1 VCALQAVAGL
11 GPRRPRR
18 TYRKI
23 VKRLLYRWFSSF
35 SAFQYRLDRRFT
47 RAGSL
52 ALGVLGAAVVI
63 GLDTN
68 RTVGYQVFTLVL
80 ALVVLSAASTFVFRG
95 QFTARRILPRFA
107 SVGVPMTYRVAIT
120 NQSRRRQD
128 GLVLIEELTDPR
140 PSFEEF
146 VTAREPG
153 EERRNWFD
161 RQVGYPRWA
170 WLVSQKRG
178 AVIAPRPLP
187 PLAAASE
194 TEVTL
199 ELTPMRRGH
208 LRFEGVTIA
217 RPDPL
222 GLVQALKSVPLRQ
235 SLLVLPKRYPMSDI
249 QLAGTRKYQPG
260 GVALASTVGDS
271 EEFIALRDYRA
282 GDPMRRIHWK
292 SWARV
297 GRPVVKEYLDE
308 FFVRHALVLD
318 TFTSHPGDPVFEEA
332 VSVAASVAISMQTQ
346 ESLLDLMFVGPEAY
360 CFTAGRGL
368 AHAEQL
374 LEVLACV
381 GPCRDKPF
389 RTLRH
394 AVIDRHDVLSG
405 CVCVLLAWDDARQEL
420 VRQLEALGTPTRVLV
435 VGQPGALDRLPG
447 DVHGLEVGRIAEG
460 LACL

>member
-1 VCALQAVAGL
+1 M
-11 GPRRPRR
+11 
-18 TYRKI
+18 
-23 VKRLLYRWFSSF
+23 KRLLYRWFSSF
-35 SAFQYRLDRRFT
+35 SAFQYRLDRRCT

-52 ALGVLGAAVVI
+52 ALGVLGAAIVI

-80 ALVVLSAASTFVFRG
+80 ALVILSTASSLVFRG
-95 QFTARRILPRFA
+95 RFTARRILPRFA
-107 SVGVPMTYRVAIT
+107 SAGVPMTYRVVIT
-120 NQSRRRQD
+120 NQTDRRQD

-178 AVIAPRPLP
+178 AVIPPRPLP
-187 PLAAASE
+187 ALAPSGENEVSVEITPL
-194 TEVTL
+194 
-199 ELTPMRRGH
+199 RRGH
-208 LRFEGVTIA
+208 LRFRGVTIA

-222 GLVQALKSVPLRQ
+222 GLVQALKSIELSH
-235 SLLVLPKRYPMSDI
+235 SLLILPKRYPMAEI
-249 QLAGTRKYQPG
+249 RMAGTRKYQPG

-271 EEFIALRDYRA
+271 EEFVSLRDYRS

-292 SWARV
+292 SYARV

-318 TFTSHPGDPVFEEA
+318 TFTTHVGDPVFEEA
-332 VSVAASVAISMQTQ
+332 VSVAASIAISMQTQ

-360 CFTAGRGL
+360 TFTAGRGL
-368 AHAEQL
+368 AHTEQL

-389 RTLRH
+389 RSLHH
-394 AVIDRHDVLSG
+394 AVIDRLDLLSG
-405 CVCVLLAWDDARQEL
+405 CVCVLLGWDDARQEL
-420 VRQLEALGTPTRVLV
+420 IRHLEALGTPTRVFV
-435 VGQPGALDRLPG
+435 VGQGAALDRLPG
-447 DVHGLEVGRIAEG
+447 NVHRLEVGRIAEG

>member
-1 VCALQAVAGL
+1 M
-11 GPRRPRR
+11 
-18 TYRKI
+18 
-23 VKRLLYRWFSSF
+23 KRLLYRWFSSF
-35 SAFQYRLDRRFT
+35 SAFQYRLDRRCT

-52 ALGVLGAAVVI
+52 ALGVLGAAIVI

-80 ALVVLSAASTFVFRG
+80 ALVILSAASSLVFRG
-95 QFTARRILPRFA
+95 RFAARRILPRFA
-107 SVGVPMTYRVAIT
+107 SVGVPVTYRVVIT
-120 NQSRRRQD
+120 NQTDRRQD

-146 VTAREPG
+146 ITAREPG

-178 AVIAPRPLP
+178 AVIPPRPLP
-187 PLAAASE
+187 ALAPSGE
-194 TEVTL
+194 GEVTVAI
-199 ELTPMRRGH
+199 TPLRRGH
-208 LRFEGVTIA
+208 LRFRGVTIA

-222 GLVQALKSVPLRQ
+222 GLVQALKSIELPQ
-235 SLLVLPKRYPMSDI
+235 SLLVLPKRYPMAEI
-249 QLAGTRKYQPG
+249 RMAGTRKYQPG

-271 EEFIALRDYRA
+271 EEFVSLRDYRS

-292 SWARV
+292 SYARV

-318 TFTSHPGDPVFEEA
+318 TFTAHLGDPVFEEA
-332 VSVAASVAISMQTQ
+332 VSVAASIAISMQTQ

-368 AHAEQL
+368 AHTEQL

-389 RTLRH
+389 RSLHH
-394 AVIDRHDVLSG
+394 AVIDRLDLLSG
-405 CVCVLLAWDDARQEL
+405 CVCILLGWDDARQEL
-420 VRQLEALGTPTRVLV
+420 IRHLEALGTSTRVFV
-435 VGQPGALDRLPG
+435 VGHAADLDRLPG
-447 DVHGLEVGRIAEG
+447 HVHRLEVGRIAEG
-460 LACL
+460 LACV

>member
-1 VCALQAVAGL
+1 M
-11 GPRRPRR
+11 
-18 TYRKI
+18 
-23 VKRLLYRWFSSF
+23 KRLLYRWFRSF
-35 SAFQYRLDRRFT
+35 SGFQYRLDRRCT

-52 ALGVLGAAVVI
+52 ALGVLGAAIVI

-80 ALVVLSAASTFVFRG
+80 ALVILSAASSLVFRG
-95 QFTARRILPRFA
+95 RFAARRILPRFA
-107 SVGVPMTYRVAIT
+107 SVGVPVTYRVAIT
-120 NQSRRRQD
+120 NQTSRRQD

-146 VTAREPG
+146 MTAREPG

-170 WLVSQKRG
+170 WLVAQKRG
-178 AVIAPRPLP
+178 AVIPPRPLP
-187 PLAAASE
+187 ALAPTGE
-194 TEVTL
+194 TEVTV
-199 ELTPMRRGH
+199 EVTPLRRGH
-208 LRFEGVTIA
+208 LRFRGVTIA

-222 GLVQALKSVPLRQ
+222 GLVQALKSIELPQ
-235 SLLVLPKRYPMSDI
+235 SLLVLPKRYPMAEI
-249 QLAGTRKYQPG
+249 RIAGTRKYQPG

-271 EEFIALRDYRA
+271 EEFVGLRDYRS

-292 SWARV
+292 SFARL

-318 TFTSHPGDPVFEEA
+318 TFTPHAGDPVFEEA
-332 VSVAASVAISMQTQ
+332 VSVAASIAVSMQTQ

-368 AHAEQL
+368 AHTEQL

-389 RTLRH
+389 RSLQH
-394 AVIDRHDVLSG
+394 AVIDRLDVLSG
-405 CVCVLLAWDDARQEL
+405 CVCVLLGWDEARQEL
-420 VRQLEALGTPTRVLV
+420 VRQLEVLGTPTRVFV
-435 VGQPGALDRLPG
+435 VGHAATLERLPG
-447 DVHGLEVGRIAEG
+447 HVHRLEVGRIAEG
-460 LACL
+460 LACS

>member
-1 VCALQAVAGL
+1 M
-11 GPRRPRR
+11 
-18 TYRKI
+18 
-23 VKRLLYRWFSSF
+23 KRLLYRWFSSF
-35 SAFQYRLDRRFT
+35 SAFQYRLDRRCT

-52 ALGVLGAAVVI
+52 ALGILGAAVVI

-80 ALVVLSAASTFVFRG
+80 ALVILSAASSLVFRG
-95 QFTARRILPRFA
+95 RFAARRILPRFA
-107 SVGVPMTYRVAIT
+107 SAGVPMTYRVAIANHT
-120 NQSRRRQD
+120 RRRQA
-128 GLVLIEELTDPR
+128 GLVLLDELTDPR

-178 AVIAPRPLP
+178 AVIPPRPLP
-187 PLAAASE
+187 PLDAVGE
-194 TEVTL
+194 TEVTV
-199 ELTPMRRGH
+199 EITPLRRGH
-208 LRFEGVTIA
+208 LRFRGVTLA

-222 GLVQALKSVPLRQ
+222 GLVQALKSIALPQ
-235 SLLVLPKRYPMSDI
+235 SLLVLPKRYPMTEI
-249 QLAGTRKYQPG
+249 RIAGTRKYQPG

-271 EEFIALRDYRA
+271 EEFVSLRDYRA

-292 SWARV
+292 SFARV

-318 TFTSHPGDPVFEEA
+318 TFTSQVGDPVFEEA
-332 VSVAASVAISMQTQ
+332 VSVAASIAISMQTQ

-360 CFTAGRGL
+360 CFTAGRGV
-368 AHAEQL
+368 AHTEQL

-389 RTLRH
+389 RALHH
-394 AVIDRHDVLSG
+394 AVLDRHDALSG
-405 CVCVLLAWDDARQEL
+405 CVCVLLGWDDARQEL
-420 VRQLEALGTPTRVLV
+420 VRHLEALGTPTRVLI
-435 VGQPGALDRLPG
+435 VGRRETLDRLALPG
-447 DVHGLEVGRIAEG
+447 HVHRLEVGRIAEG

>member
-1 VCALQAVAGL
+1 M
-11 GPRRPRR
+11 
-18 TYRKI
+18 
-23 VKRLLYRWFSSF
+23 KRLLYRWFSSF
-35 SAFQYRLDRRFT
+35 SAFQYRVDRRFT

-80 ALVVLSAASTFVFRG
+80 ALVLLSAASSLVFRG
-95 QFTARRILPRFA
+95 RFTARRILPRFA
-107 SVGVPMTYRVAIT
+107 SVGVPVTYRMAIT
-120 NQSRRRQD
+120 NHTRRRQD
-128 GLVLIEELTDPR
+128 GLVLLEELTDPR
-140 PSFEEF
+140 PTFEEF

-187 PLAAASE
+187 TLPAAGE
-194 TEVTL
+194 TAVTL
-199 ELTPMRRGH
+199 EVTPLRRGH
-208 LRFEGVTIA
+208 LRFQGITIA

-222 GLVQALKSVPLRQ
+222 GLVQALKSIAMPQ
-235 SLLVLPKRYPMSDI
+235 SLLVLPKRYPMAEI
-249 QLAGTRKYQPG
+249 RLVGTRKYQPG

-271 EEFIALRDYRA
+271 EEFVSLRDYRS

-308 FFVRHALVLD
+308 FFVRHALILD
-318 TFTSHPGDPVFEEA
+318 TFTGDLGDPIFEEA

-360 CFTAGRGL
+360 CFTAGRDV
-368 AHAEQL
+368 AHTEQL

-381 GPCRDKPF
+381 APCRDKPF
-389 RTLRH
+389 RTLHH
-394 AVIDRHDVLSG
+394 AVIDRHDSLSG
-405 CVCVLLAWDDARQEL
+405 CVCVLLTWDDARQEL

-435 VGQPGALDRLPG
+435 VGEPGTLDRLPG
-447 DVHGLEVGRIAEG
+447 DVQRLEVGRIAEG

>member
-1 VCALQAVAGL
+1 M
-11 GPRRPRR
+11 
-18 TYRKI
+18 
-23 VKRLLYRWFSSF
+23 KRLLYRWFSSF
-35 SAFQYRLDRRFT
+35 SAFQYRLDRRCT

-52 ALGVLGAAVVI
+52 ALGVLGAAIVI

-80 ALVVLSAASTFVFRG
+80 ALVILSTASSLVFRG
-95 QFTARRILPRFA
+95 RFTARRILPRFA
-107 SVGVPMTYRVAIT
+107 SAGVPMTYRVVIT
-120 NQSRRRQD
+120 NQTDRRQD

-178 AVIAPRPLP
+178 AVIPPRPLP
-187 PLAAASE
+187 ALAPSGESEVSVEITPL
-194 TEVTL
+194 
-199 ELTPMRRGH
+199 RRGH
-208 LRFEGVTIA
+208 LRFRGVTIA

-222 GLVQALKSVPLRQ
+222 GLVQALKSIELSQ
-235 SLLVLPKRYPMSDI
+235 SLLILPKRYPMAEI
-249 QLAGTRKYQPG
+249 RMAGTRKYQPG

-271 EEFIALRDYRA
+271 EEFVSLRDYRS

-292 SWARV
+292 SYARV

-318 TFTSHPGDPVFEEA
+318 TFTTHVGDPVFEEA
-332 VSVAASVAISMQTQ
+332 VSVAASIAISMQTQ

-360 CFTAGRGL
+360 TFTAGRGL
-368 AHAEQL
+368 AHTEQL

-389 RTLRH
+389 RSLHH
-394 AVIDRHDVLSG
+394 AVIDRLDLLSG
-405 CVCVLLAWDDARQEL
+405 CVCVLLGWDDARQEL
-420 VRQLEALGTPTRVLV
+420 IRHLEALGTPTRVFV
-435 VGQPGALDRLPG
+435 VGQGAALDRLPG
-447 DVHGLEVGRIAEG
+447 NVHRLEVGRIAEG

>member
-1 VCALQAVAGL
+1 M
-11 GPRRPRR
+11 
-18 TYRKI
+18 
-23 VKRLLYRWFSSF
+23 KRLLYRWFSSF
-35 SAFQYRLDRRFT
+35 SAFQYRLDRRCT

-80 ALVVLSAASTFVFRG
+80 ALVVLSVASTVVFRG
-95 QFTARRILPRFA
+95 RFAARRILPRFA
-107 SVGVPMTYRVAIT
+107 SAGVPMAYKVAIT
-120 NQSRRRQD
+120 NLTGRRQD
-128 GLVLIEELTDPR
+128 GLVLIEELADPR
-140 PSFEEF
+140 PTFEEF

-178 AVIAPRPLP
+178 AVIPPQPLP
-187 PLAAASE
+187 PLAPSGE
-194 TEVTL
+194 TEVTV
-199 ELTPMRRGH
+199 EITPLRRGH
-208 LRFEGVTIA
+208 LRFRGITVA

-222 GLVQALKSVPLRQ
+222 GLIQALKSIALPQ
-235 SLLVLPKRYPMSDI
+235 SLLILPKRYPMAEI
-249 QLAGTRKYQPG
+249 RIAGTRKYQPG

-271 EEFIALRDYRA
+271 EEFVSLRDYRT

-292 SWARV
+292 SFARL

-318 TFTSHPGDPVFEEA
+318 TFTSHQGDPVFEEA
-332 VSVAASVAISMQTQ
+332 VSVAASIAISMQTQ
-346 ESLLDLMFVGPEAY
+346 ESLLDLMFVGPQAY
-360 CFTAGRGL
+360 CFTSGRGV
-368 AHAEQL
+368 AHTEQL
-374 LEVLACV
+374 LEVLASV

-389 RTLRH
+389 RALHH
-394 AVIDRHDVLSG
+394 AVIDRHESLSG
-405 CVCVLLAWDDARQEL
+405 CVCVLLGWDDARQEL
-420 VRQLEALGTPTRVLV
+420 VRHLEALGTPTRVLV
-435 VGQPGALDRLPG
+435 VGQRETLDRLALPG
-447 DVHGLEVGRIAEG
+447 HVRRLEVGRIAEG

>member
-1 VCALQAVAGL
+1 M
-11 GPRRPRR
+11 
-18 TYRKI
+18 
-23 VKRLLYRWFSSF
+23 KRLLYRWFSSF
-35 SAFQYRLDRRFT
+35 SAFQYRLDRRCT

-52 ALGVLGAAVVI
+52 ALGVLGAAIVI

-80 ALVVLSAASTFVFRG
+80 ALVILSAASSLVFRG
-95 QFTARRILPRFA
+95 RFTARRILPRFA
-107 SVGVPMTYRVAIT
+107 SAGVPMTYRVVIT
-120 NQSRRRQD
+120 NQTDRRQD

-178 AVIAPRPLP
+178 AVIPPRPLP
-187 PLAAASE
+187 ALAPSGE
-194 TEVTL
+194 SEVTV
-199 ELTPMRRGH
+199 EITPLRRGH
-208 LRFEGVTIA
+208 LRFQGVTIA

-222 GLVQALKSVPLRQ
+222 GLVQALKSIELSQ
-235 SLLVLPKRYPMSDI
+235 SLLILPKRYPMAEI
-249 QLAGTRKYQPG
+249 RMAGTRKYQPG
-260 GVALASTVGDS
+260 GIALASTVGDS
-271 EEFIALRDYRA
+271 EEFVSLRDYRS

-292 SWARV
+292 SYARV

-318 TFTSHPGDPVFEEA
+318 TFTTHLGDPVFEEA
-332 VSVAASVAISMQTQ
+332 VSVAASIAISMQTQ

-368 AHAEQL
+368 AHTEQL

-389 RTLRH
+389 RSLHH
-394 AVIDRHDVLSG
+394 AVIDRLDLLSG
-405 CVCVLLAWDDARQEL
+405 CVCVLLGWDDARQEL
-420 VRQLEALGTPTRVLV
+420 IRHLEALGTPTRVFV
-435 VGQPGALDRLPG
+435 VGQGATLDRLPG
-447 DVHGLEVGRIAEG
+447 NVHRLEVGRIAEG

>member
-1 VCALQAVAGL
+1 M
-11 GPRRPRR
+11 
-18 TYRKI
+18 KH
-23 VKRLLYRWFSSF
+23 LLYRWFRSF
-35 SAFQYRLDRRFT
+35 SGFQYRLDRRCT

-52 ALGVLGAAVVI
+52 ALGVLGAAIVI

-80 ALVVLSAASTFVFRG
+80 ALVILSVASSLVFHGR
-95 QFTARRILPRFA
+95 FAVRRILPRFA
-107 SVGVPMTYRVAIT
+107 SVGVPVTYRVAIT
-120 NQSRRRQD
+120 NQTGRRQD

-146 VTAREPG
+146 MTAREPG

-187 PLAAASE
+187 TVPQAGQ
-194 TEVTL
+194 TEVTV
-199 ELTPMRRGH
+199 EITPLRRGH
-208 LRFEGVTIA
+208 LRFRGVTIA

-222 GLVQALKSVPLRQ
+222 GLVQALKSIELPQ
-235 SLLVLPKRYPMSDI
+235 SLLVLPRRYPMPEI
-249 QLAGTRKYQPG
+249 RIAGTRKYQPG

-271 EEFIALRDYRA
+271 EEFVSLRDYRS

-292 SWARV
+292 SFARV

-318 TFTSHPGDPVFEEA
+318 TFTTHLGDPVFEEA
-332 VSVAASVAISMQTQ
+332 VSVAASIAVSVQTQ

-368 AHAEQL
+368 AHTEQL

-389 RTLRH
+389 RSLHH
-394 AVIDRHDVLSG
+394 AVIDRVDLLSG
-405 CVCVLLAWDDARQEL
+405 CVCVLLGWDDARQEL
-420 VRQLEALGTPTRVLV
+420 VRHLEALGTPTRVFV
-435 VGQPGALDRLPG
+435 VGQGPALDRLPG
-447 DVHGLEVGRIAEG
+447 HVHRLEVGRIAEG